1 MNKSKTVWHLFPPR
15 EEAKS
20 ISTEL
25 GIPLEIAQVLVNR
38 NVTEPEAAQEF
49 LFGTLD
55 SLHDPFLMKDMR
67 DAVERIKQGIYK
79 REKILIFGDYDVDGI
94 LSVVILH
101 RALESLGA
109 EVDYFIPERL
119 TEGYGIKEEYIKIV
133 LEKKA
138 GLVISVD
145 CGIKALPFAKRARE
159 EGIDVIITDH
169 HIPGDSLPETSA
181 ILNPVLQN
189 SGYPDKNLAGV
200 GVVFKLIQA
209 LFAREEKSL
218 SLPWYLKLVA
228 IGTVADVGQ
237 LRGENRLLVKF
248 GLKALEDVSDPGL
261 SSLMEI
267 CQLKGRSVSAG
278 DIGFRIGPRINA
290 AGRMGK
296 TDLAVKLFFT
306 NSLPESIE
314 LVSHLDELNSRRRRK
329 QEKIYKQA
337 LERIKK
343 SSFDDRYRFLILG
356 CEEWH
361 RGVLG
366 IVASKLKDFFHRPVL
381 LFSYENGKAYGS
393 GRTISEFPLIDC
405 LHECKDWLQ
414 DYGGHSMAVGCV
426 LERENMTFFRK
437 AVNDFARSRITD
449 DHLKRKISIDSKID
463 LADITS
469 SFIEKYSLLS
479 PFGAGNPKP
488 VFLTER
494 AEVLGEPKEI
504 KGRHSK
510 LVVNQKGR
518 IFEALGWNRNDW
530 AQSFRRG
537 DIIDLVYSFQ
547 FSEYMGEKKFNL
559 SLEDI
564 KT

>member
-1 MNKSKTVWHLFPPR
+1 
-15 EEAKS
+15 
-20 ISTEL
+20 
-25 GIPLEIAQVLVNR
+25 
-38 NVTEPEAAQEF
+38 
-49 LFGTLD
+49 
-55 SLHDPFLMKDMR
+55 
-67 DAVERIKQGIYK
+67 
-79 REKILIFGDYDVDGI
+79 
-94 LSVVILH
+94 
-101 RALESLGA
+101 
-109 EVDYFIPERL
+109 
-119 TEGYGIKEEYIKIV
+119 YIKIV

-337 LERIKK
+337 LERIRK

-405 LHECKDWLQ
+405 LHECKDWLL

-437 AVNDFARSRITD
+437 AVNDFVRSRITD

-463 LADITS
+463 FTDLTS

-530 AQSFRRG
+530 AQNFKRG
-537 DIIDLVYSFQ
+537 DIIDLVYSIQ
-547 FSEYMGEKKFNL
+547 FSEYMGEKKLNL

-564 KT
+564 KN

>member
-1 MNKSKTVWHLFPPR
+1 MDNKTVWHLFPPR

-55 SLHDPFLMKDMR
+55 GLHDPFLMKDMR
-67 DAVERIKQGIYK
+67 EAVERIKQGIYQ

-94 LSVVILH
+94 LSVVMLY
-101 RALESLGA
+101 RALELLGA
-109 EVDYFIPERL
+109 EVDYYIPERL

-133 LEKKA
+133 LDRKA

-145 CGIKALPFAKRARE
+145 CGIKAIPFAKRARE

-181 ILNPVLQN
+181 ILNPVLKN

-209 LFAREEKSL
+209 LFAKEKKSL
-218 SLPWYLKLVA
+218 SLPWYLKLVS

-248 GLKALEDVSDPGL
+248 GLKELEDVSDPGL

-267 CQLKGRSVSAG
+267 CGLKGRSVSAE

-306 NSLPESIE
+306 NSLPESLE
-314 LVSHLDELNSRRRRK
+314 LVSCLDELNSMRRRK

-337 LERIKK
+337 LERIRK

-366 IVASKLKDFFHRPVL
+366 IAASKLKDFFHRPVL

-405 LHECKDWLQ
+405 LDECKDWLL

-426 LERENMTFFRK
+426 LERESMIFFRK

-449 DHLKRKISIDSKID
+449 DHLRRKISIDSKID
-463 LADITS
+463 FTDLTS
-469 SFIEKYSLLS
+469 SFIEKYFLLT

-494 AEVLGEPKEI
+494 AEVIGEPKEI

-510 LVVNQKGR
+510 LVVNQKGK

-530 AQSFRRG
+530 AQNFRRG

-547 FSEYMGEKKFNL
+547 FSEYMGEKRFNL

-564 KT
+564 KA

>member
-1 MNKSKTVWHLFPPR
+1 MDKTVWHLFPPR

-20 ISTEL
+20 ISAEL

-38 NVTEPEAAQEF
+38 DVTEPEAAQEF

-67 DAVERIKQGIYK
+67 EAVERIKQGIYK

-133 LEKKA
+133 LERKA

-209 LFAREEKSL
+209 LFATEEKSL
-218 SLPWYLKLVA
+218 SLPWYLKLVS

-267 CQLKGRSVSAG
+267 CRLKGRSVSAG

-306 NSLPESIE
+306 NSLPESLE
-314 LVSHLDELNSRRRRK
+314 LVSHLDELNSMRRRK

-405 LHECKDWLQ
+405 LHECKDWLLN
-414 DYGGHSMAVGCV
+414 YGGHSMAVGCV

-437 AVNDFARSRITD
+437 AVNDFAQSRITD
-449 DHLKRKISIDSKID
+449 DHLRRKISIDSKID
-463 LADITS
+463 FADITS

-479 PFGAGNPKP
+479 PFGAGNPTP

-504 KGRHSK
+504 KGRHTK

-547 FSEYMGEKKFNL
+547 FSEYMGEKRLNL

-564 KT
+564 KA

>member
-1 MNKSKTVWHLFPPR
+1 MDNKTVWHLFPPR

-55 SLHDPFLMKDMR
+55 GLHDPFLMKDMR
-67 DAVERIKQGIYK
+67 EAVERIKQGIYQ

-94 LSVVILH
+94 LSVVMLY
-101 RALESLGA
+101 RALELLGA
-109 EVDYFIPERL
+109 EVDYYIPERL

-133 LEKKA
+133 LDRKA

-145 CGIKALPFAKRARE
+145 CGIKAIPFAKRARE

-181 ILNPVLQN
+181 ILNPVLKN

-209 LFAREEKSL
+209 LFAKEKKSL
-218 SLPWYLKLVA
+218 SLPWYLKLVS

-248 GLKALEDVSDPGL
+248 GLKELEDVSDPGL

-267 CQLKGRSVSAG
+267 CGLKGRSVSAG

-306 NSLPESIE
+306 NSLPESLE
-314 LVSHLDELNSRRRRK
+314 LASCLDELNSMRRRK

-337 LERIKK
+337 LERIRK

-405 LHECKDWLQ
+405 LDECKDWLL

-426 LERENMTFFRK
+426 LERESMIFFRK

-449 DHLKRKISIDSKID
+449 DHLRRKISIDSKID
-463 LADITS
+463 FTDLTS
-469 SFIEKYSLLS
+469 SFIEKYFLLT

-494 AEVLGEPKEI
+494 VEVIGEPKEI

-510 LVVNQKGR
+510 LVVNQKGK

-530 AQSFRRG
+530 AQNFRRG

-547 FSEYMGEKKFNL
+547 FSEYMGEKRFNL

-564 KT
+564 KA

>member
-1 MNKSKTVWHLFPPR
+1 MNQTVWHLFPPR

-55 SLHDPFLMKDMR
+55 GLHDPFLMKDMR
-67 DAVERIKQGIYK
+67 EAVERIKQGIYQ

-94 LSVVILH
+94 LSVVMLH

-119 TEGYGIKEEYIKIV
+119 KEGYGIKEEYIKIV
-133 LEKKA
+133 LERKA

-145 CGIKALPFAKRARE
+145 CGIKAMPFAKRARE

-169 HIPGDSLPETSA
+169 HIPGDSLPEASA

-209 LFAREEKSL
+209 LFAKEEKSL
-218 SLPWYLKLVA
+218 SLPWYLKLVS

-267 CQLKGRSVSAG
+267 CRLKGRSVSAG

-306 NSLPESIE
+306 NSLPESLE
-314 LVSHLDELNSRRRRK
+314 LVSHLDELNSRRQRK

-337 LERIKK
+337 LERIRK
-343 SSFDDRYRFLILG
+343 SSLDDRYRFLILG

-405 LHECKDWLQ
+405 LHECKDWLL

-426 LERENMTFFRK
+426 LERENMIFFRK

-449 DHLKRKISIDSKID
+449 DHLRRKISIDSKID
-463 LADITS
+463 FTDLTS
-469 SFIEKYSLLS
+469 SFIEKFSLLS

-510 LVVNQKGR
+510 LVVNRKGR

-547 FSEYMGEKKFNL
+547 FSEYMGEKRLNL

-564 KT
+564 KA

>member
-1 MNKSKTVWHLFPPR
+1 MSKTIWHLFPPR
-15 EEAKS
+15 EEAKF

-67 DAVERIKQGIYK
+67 EAVERIKQGIYK

-94 LSVVILH
+94 LSVVMLH

-133 LEKKA
+133 LERKA

-209 LFAREEKSL
+209 LFSTEEKSL
-218 SLPWYLKLVA
+218 SLPWYLRLVS

-343 SSFDDRYRFLILG
+343 SSLDDRYRFLILG

-426 LERENMTFFRK
+426 LERENMTFFRE
-437 AVNDFARSRITD
+437 AVNDFVRSRITD

-463 LADITS
+463 FTDLTS

>member
-1 MNKSKTVWHLFPPR
+1 MNKTVWHLFPPR
-15 EEAKS
+15 EEAKI

-38 NVTEPEAAQEF
+38 NVTEPETAQEF

-296 TDLAVKLFFT
+296 TDLALKLFFT

-437 AVNDFARSRITD
+437 AVNDFVRSRITD

-463 LADITS
+463 FTDLTS

-530 AQSFRRG
+530 AQNLRRG

-547 FSEYMGEKKFNL
+547 FSEYMGEQKFNL

>member
-1 MNKSKTVWHLFPPR
+1 MSKTIWHLFPPR
-15 EEAKS
+15 EEARS

-55 SLHDPFLMKDMR
+55 SLHDPFLMKDMKE
-67 DAVERIKQGIYK
+67 AVERIKQGIYK

-94 LSVVILH
+94 LSVVMLH

-133 LEKKA
+133 LERKA

-145 CGIKALPFAKRARE
+145 CGIKAMPFVKRARE

-209 LFAREEKSL
+209 LYAKEEKSL
-218 SLPWYLKLVA
+218 SLPWYLKLVS

-343 SSFDDRYRFLILG
+343 SSLDDRYRFLILG

-437 AVNDFARSRITD
+437 AVNDFVRSRITD

-463 LADITS
+463 FTDLTS

-547 FSEYMGEKKFNL
+547 FSEYMGEKRLNL

>member
-209 LFAREEKSL
+209 LFAGEEKSL

-530 AQSFRRG
+530 AQNLRRG

-547 FSEYMGEKKFNL
+547 FSEYMGEQKFNL

>member
-1 MNKSKTVWHLFPPR
+1 MSKTIWHLFPPR
-15 EEAKS
+15 EEAKF

-67 DAVERIKQGIYK
+67 EAVERIKQGIYK

-94 LSVVILH
+94 LSVVMLH

-133 LEKKA
+133 LERKA

-209 LFAREEKSL
+209 LFSTEEKSL
-218 SLPWYLKLVA
+218 SLPWYLRLVS

-343 SSFDDRYRFLILG
+343 SSLDDRYRFLILG

-437 AVNDFARSRITD
+437 AVNDFVRSRITD

-463 LADITS
+463 FTDLTS

>member
-1 MNKSKTVWHLFPPR
+1 MDKTIWHLFPPR

-55 SLHDPFLMKDMR
+55 GLHDPFLMKDMR
-67 DAVERIKQGIYK
+67 EAVERIKQGIYK

-94 LSVVILH
+94 LSVVMLH

-133 LEKKA
+133 LERKA

-209 LFAREEKSL
+209 LFSTEEKPL
-218 SLPWYLKLVA
+218 SLPWYLKLVS

-267 CQLKGRSVSAG
+267 CGLKGRSVSAG

-306 NSLPESIE
+306 NSLPESLE
-314 LVSHLDELNSRRRRK
+314 LVNLLDELNSRRRRK

-343 SSFDDRYRFLILG
+343 SSLDDRYRFLILG

-437 AVNDFARSRITD
+437 AVNDFVRSRITD

-463 LADITS
+463 FTDLTS

-547 FSEYMGEKKFNL
+547 FSEYMGEKRLNL

-564 KT
+564 KA

>member
-1 MNKSKTVWHLFPPR
+1 MNKNKTVWHLFPPR

-314 LVSHLDELNSRRRRK
+314 LVSRLDELNSRRRRK

-343 SSFDDRYRFLILG
+343 SSFDDRYRFLVLG

-530 AQSFRRG
+530 AQNLRRG

-547 FSEYMGEKKFNL
+547 FSEYMGEQKFNL

>member
-1 MNKSKTVWHLFPPR
+1 MKKMVWHLFPPR

-38 NVTEPEAAQEF
+38 NITDVEAAQEF

-55 SLHDPFLMKDMR
+55 DLHDPFLMKDMGE
-67 DAVERIKQGIYK
+67 AVERIQQGIIQ

-94 LSVVILH
+94 LSVVMLFK
-101 RALESLGA
+101 ALESLGA

-119 TEGYGIKEEYIKIV
+119 KEGYGIKEEYIKIV

-145 CGIKALPFAKRARE
+145 CGIKAVPFAKRARE

-169 HIPGDSLPETSA
+169 HLPGDVLPEAWA

-189 SGYPDKNLAGV
+189 SGYPEKNLAGA

-209 LFAREEKSL
+209 LFAKEEKSL
-218 SLPWYLKLVA
+218 SLPWYLKLVS

-248 GLKALEDVSDPGL
+248 GLEALEDVSDPGL
-261 SSLMEI
+261 SSLMDI
-267 CQLKGRSVSAG
+267 CRLKGKKVSAG
-278 DIGFRIGPRINA
+278 DIGFRIGPRLNA

-314 LVSHLDELNSRRRRK
+314 LVNCLDELNSRRQRK
-329 QEKIYKQA
+329 QEEIYKQA
-337 LERIKK
+337 FERIKEN
-343 SSFDDRYRFLILG
+343 SLDDRYRFLVLG
-356 CEEWH
+356 CEKWH

-405 LHECKDWLQ
+405 LHECKDWFLN
-414 DYGGHSMAVGCV
+414 YGGHSMAVGCV
-426 LERENMTFFRK
+426 LERENMVFFRE
-437 AVNDFARSRITD
+437 AVNDFARSKITD
-449 DHLKRKISIDSKID
+449 DHLRRKISIDSKID
-463 LADITS
+463 FADLTS
-469 SFIEKYSLLS
+469 SFIEKFSLLS
-479 PFGAGNPKP
+479 PFGVGNPKP
-488 VFLTER
+488 VFLTEK
-494 AEVLGEPKEI
+494 AEVFREPKDI

-518 IFEALGWNRNDW
+518 VFEALGWNRNDW
-530 AQSFRRG
+530 AKNLRRG
-537 DIIDLVYSFQ
+537 DIIDLVYTFQ
-547 FSEYMGEKKFNL
+547 FSEYMGEKRLNL

-564 KT
+564 KA